1 MSIKRKP
8 EGPAAAPEGK
18 ERRDG
23 GRVTQPRQVAV
34 YPCHAQGLGRP
45 IRASLTDASQT
56 SIGLV
61 CLGRMPIGDRFVLRL
76 ARAGGPPT
84 LQVYKVVRSRDAGG
98 GACMIGA
105 EYEHDF
111 AIACPLP
118 GVGAAATAA
127 NPAADA
133 APAMATSPAAA

>member
-1 MSIKRKP
+1 MSIKRKS
-8 EGPAAAPEGK
+8 EGPQAAPGGA
-18 ERRDG
+18 ERREG
-23 GRVTQPRQVAV
+23 GRVTRPRQVAV

-45 IRASLTDASQT
+45 VRASLTDASPT

-61 CLGRMPIGDRFVLRL
+61 CLGRMPVGDRFVLRL
-76 ARAGGPPT
+76 ERSGGPPT

-105 EYEHDF
+105 EFEQDF

-118 GVGAAATAA
+118 GVGTPTA
-127 NPAADA
+127 NA
-133 APAMATSPAAA
+133 APEVVPAMVTSPVAA

>member
-8 EGPAAAPEGK
+8 EGPQAAPGGA

-23 GRVTQPRQVAV
+23 GRVTRPRQVAV

-45 IRASLTDASQT
+45 IRASLTDASPT

-61 CLGRMPIGDRFVLRL
+61 CLGRMPVGDRFVLRL
-76 ARAGGPPT
+76 ERAGGGPPT

-105 EYEHDF
+105 EFEHDF

-118 GVGAAATAA
+118 GVGTPPAATA
-127 NPAADA
+127 PEG
-133 APAMATSPAAA
+133 APAMAASPAAA